1 MRGAWHVVAADSE
14 GTMTVEIALVYGL
27 VLLAL
32 VLFAVDRLPVDAV
45 AMGVLVLL
53 AVTGL
58 VSPSEALAGFSNVAT
73 VTVAAMF
80 VLSAALRRTGALA
93 GVGDQLA
100 RLGQRNELLAV
111 SVMMVVVAVISGF
124 INNTAAVAI
133 FIPVVI
139 DLAERMQVSPSRL
152 LIPLSF
158 ASMFGGVST
167 LIGTSTN
174 LLVDAIAAERG
185 LERFGMFEFTPLG
198 VVLFAMGFVYLLVV
212 HRRIPARR
220 PAEAEELTER
230 FDVGRYL
237 LRIELE
243 PHGPGVGS
251 EITEAELADG
261 YDLEVVDVERE
272 GETTSGTKGSLVL
285 QGGDVLRVRGTVDA
299 LQRLSEVDG
308 VLLVEAAGRR
318 KLDEA
323 LQGPQETLVEAVLAP
338 DSALDGLT
346 VEQLDLG
353 SRHGAIALG
362 LRQSGE
368 LKHDLPDVRLRGGD
382 TLLLK
387 MDRDRLPNLRDD
399 EDFIVVSEVETEEL
413 RTDRMP
419 HALGIIA
426 AVVVTAASGA
436 LPIVGAALAG
446 SLAMVAVGA
455 LRGEEA
461 YEAINWKVIMLL
473 AGVIPLGTAL
483 ETTGGAALLADA
495 LVARLSGLGPV
506 MVLGGL
512 FLTTQLLTSVISN
525 NASAVLFA
533 PIAINAA
540 DSLGADPRPF
550 LFAVTVAASMSFLT
564 PVGYQTN
571 TMIYGPGQYEFSDF
585 LRIGGPLTLVVLVVA
600 TVLIPL
606 IWPL

>member
-1 MRGAWHVVAADSE
+1 
-14 GTMTVEIALVYGL
+14 MTVEIALVYGL

-58 VSPSEALAGFSNVAT
+58 VTPGEALSGFSNVAT

-111 SVMMVVVAVISGF
+111 SVMMVVVAVVSGF

-185 LERFGMFEFTPLG
+185 LERFGMFEFAPLG
-198 VVLFAMGFVYLLVV
+198 VALFAVGFLYLLVV
-212 HRRIPARR
+212 RRRIPARR
-220 PAEAEELTER
+220 PADPEDLTER
-230 FDVGRYL
+230 FDVGSYL
-237 LRIELE
+237 LRIELSE
-243 PHGPGVGS
+243 GGPGVGS
-251 EITEAELADG
+251 RLGDTELGDEYG
-261 YDLEVVDVERE
+261 IEVVDVER
-272 GETTSGTKGSLVL
+272 GNETTSGTMRTLEL
-285 QGGDVLRVRGTVDA
+285 EAGDVLRVQGTVDA
-299 LQRLSEVDG
+299 LQRLSDADG
-308 VLLVEAAGRR
+308 VLLVEATGQR
-318 KLDEA
+318 KLDAAIET
-323 LQGPQETLVEAVLAP
+323 PHETLVEAVLAP
-338 DSALDGLT
+338 DSALDGRT
-346 VEQLDLG
+346 VEELDLA
-353 SRHGAIALG
+353 SRHGAMALG

-368 LKHDLPDVRLRGGD
+368 LRHDLPDVRLRGGD

-419 HALGIIA
+419 WALGIIA
-426 AVVVTAASGA
+426 AVVVAAASGV
-436 LPIVGAALAG
+436 LPIVAAALAG

-455 LRGEEA
+455 ITGEEA

-483 ETTGGAALLADA
+483 ETTGGAALLADT
-495 LVARLSGLGPV
+495 LVAQLSGFGPV
-506 MVLGGL
+506 VVLGGL

-585 LRIGGPLTLVVLVVA
+585 LRIGGPLTLLVLVVA
-600 TVLIPL
+600 TLLIPV